1 MPPIEVAVTPRWQ
14 RYVSVVAIAAVYL
27 ITCRVMLAPICNFA
41 RLGTA
46 SYEGDARAFIW
57 VLAWDNHAFLDRVSS
72 LFEANKLYPLP
83 NALAYGEHLYGISLF
98 TLPLYAL
105 TRNPVLAY
113 NVVWILSYLLAA
125 AAAHLLAWRYTR
137 DHLAA
142 MVAGMAFAFCFFRMH
157 HGHGHL
163 NLIWSFWIPLS
174 FVVIER
180 WVARPT
186 WTRLTG
192 FVAVLV
198 LQALASWYQAVMISV
213 ADAVFLIWLIAVERP
228 TIRHPRV
235 WRDPA
240 TRAWFSRLA
249 IQAVVGA
256 LVALAL
262 VWPFARHYFIL
273 HSESPAGAAAAA
285 ADLAGWL
292 VPPENTLIGQWL
304 IAHNIK
310 GPRWIW
316 GELTVYL
323 GWITMGLAL
332 IGAIVSVR
340 SRDPLV
346 RRSRFFIVLGIV
358 AAVLA
363 LGPSSREVVSGQWG
377 WSPFGALAHVP
388 GLNLFRIPARYS
400 QILSLALALLAAIA
414 CAASHRR
421 FGHRGRVAT
430 GVAMLFLLTEFYV
443 VNFPGGPPQ
452 PYPVP
457 AVYKQIATLPPGPV
471 LSLPIYANTPLW
483 FREANYQYFSTA
495 HWHPIVN
502 GDSRE
507 WPPQFR
513 DLVERFKLFPDAA
526 AASTLRDVGVA
537 YVVLHANQ
545 RGADDVLA
553 PARAS
558 PDFRLLA
565 QFEHDYLFE
574 VVPASRR

>member
-1 MPPIEVAVTPRWQ
+1 MLPIEVAVKPRWQ
-14 RYVSVVAIAAVYL
+14 RCVSISAVAAAYL
-27 ITCRVMLAPICNFA
+27 IACRVMLAPMCNFA
-41 RLGTA
+41 RMGTA

-57 VLAWDNHAFLDRVSS
+57 VLAWDNHALLDRVPS
-72 LFEANKLYPLP
+72 LFDANKLYPLP

-113 NVVWILSYLLAA
+113 NVVWVLSYLLAA
-125 AAAHLLAWRYTR
+125 ASVHLLAWRYTR

-142 MVAGMAFAFCFFRMH
+142 TAAGMAFAFCFFRMH

-174 FVVIER
+174 FLAIER
-180 WVARPT
+180 WVARPA
-186 WTRLTG
+186 WSRLGG

-198 LQALASWYQAVMISV
+198 LQALASWYQAVMIAV
-213 ADAVFLIWLIAVERP
+213 ADAVFLLWLIAVERM
-228 TIRHPRV
+228 TIRPPAT

-240 TRAWFSRLA
+240 TRAWLSRLA
-249 IQAVVGA
+249 LQAAAGA

-273 HSESPAGAAAAA
+273 HSESPAYMAGAS

-304 IAHNIK
+304 IAHDIK

-316 GELTVYL
+316 GEVTVYL
-323 GWITMGLAL
+323 GWITMGLAV
-332 IGAIVSVR
+332 IGAIVSIR
-340 SRDPLV
+340 SEDLLV
-346 RRSRFFIVLGIV
+346 RRSRFFIVLGAV
-358 AAVLA
+358 AAILA

-377 WSPFGALAHVP
+377 WSPFGLLAHVP

-400 QILSLALALLAAIA
+400 QLLNLALALLAATA

-421 FGHRGRVAT
+421 FGRSGRVAT
-430 GVAMLFLLTEFYV
+430 VVAILLLLVDFHV

-452 PYPVP
+452 PSSVP
-457 AVYKQIATLPPGPV
+457 AVYKHIATLPPGPV
-471 LSLPIYANTPLW
+471 LSLPDYADTPIW
-483 FREANYQYFSTA
+483 FQESNYQYFSTA
-495 HWHPIVN
+495 HWYPIVN

-507 WPPQFR
+507 WPPGFR
-513 DLVERFKLFPDAA
+513 RLMERLKAFPDAS
-526 AASTLRDVGVA
+526 AASTMRDEGIA
-537 YVVLHANQ
+537 YVVLHAGQ
-545 RGADDVLA
+545 GGAEAALG

-565 QFEHDYLFE
+565 RFEQDYLFE
-574 VVPASRR
+574 VVPAHAR

>member
-14 RYVSVVAIAAVYL
+14 RYVSVVAVAAVYL
-27 ITCRVMLAPICNFA
+27 IACRVMLAPICNFA
-41 RLGTA
+41 NLGTA
-46 SYEGDARAFIW
+46 SYDGDARGIIC
-57 VLAWDNHAFLDRVSS
+57 VLAWDNHALLDRVPS
-72 LFEANKLYPLP
+72 LFDANKLYPLP

-125 AAAHLLAWRYTR
+125 ATTHLLAWRYTR

-142 MVAGMAFAFCFFRMH
+142 MVAGMAFAFCFYRMH

-174 FVVIER
+174 FIAIER

-186 WTRLTG
+186 WTRLAA

-198 LQALASWYQAVMISV
+198 LQALASWYQAVLITV
-213 ADAVFLIWLIAVERP
+213 ADAVFLLWLIAVERP
-228 TIRHPRV
+228 TIRHPTV
-235 WRDPA
+235 WRDPV

-249 IQAVVGA
+249 MQAAVGA

-273 HSESPAGAAAAA
+273 HSEGPAGAAASA
-285 ADLAGWL
+285 ADLAGWFM
-292 VPPENTLIGQWL
+292 PPENTLIGQWL
-304 IAHNIK
+304 IAHNVK

-323 GWITMGLAL
+323 GWITTGLAL
-332 IGAIVSVR
+332 IGAIVAVR
-340 SRDPLV
+340 SHDPLV

-363 LGPSSREVVSGQWG
+363 LGPSSREAASGQWG

-388 GLNLFRIPARYS
+388 GLDLFRIPARYS
-400 QILSLALALLAAIA
+400 QVVNLSLPVLAAAA
-414 CAASHRR
+414 CAAAHRR
-421 FGHRGRVAT
+421 FGHRARVAT
-430 GVAMLFLLTEFYV
+430 VIAMLLLLTEFYV

-452 PYPVP
+452 PYP
-457 AVYKQIATLPPGPV
+457 
-471 LSLPIYANTPLW
+471 
-483 FREANYQYFSTA
+483 
-495 HWHPIVN
+495 
-502 GDSRE
+502 
-507 WPPQFR
+507 
-513 DLVERFKLFPDAA
+513 
-526 AASTLRDVGVA
+526 
-537 YVVLHANQ
+537 
-545 RGADDVLA
+545 
-553 PARAS
+553 
-558 PDFRLLA
+558 
-565 QFEHDYLFE
+565 
-574 VVPASRR
+574 

>member
-1 MPPIEVAVTPRWQ
+1 V
-14 RYVSVVAIAAVYL
+14 
-27 ITCRVMLAPICNFA
+27 F
-41 RLGTA
+41 
-46 SYEGDARAFIW
+46 
-57 VLAWDNHAFLDRVSS
+57 
-72 LFEANKLYPLP
+72 
-83 NALAYGEHLYGISLF
+83 
-98 TLPLYAL
+98 
-105 TRNPVLAY
+105 
-113 NVVWILSYLLAA
+113 AA
-125 AAAHLLAWRYTR
+125 AAVHLLAWRYTR

-142 MVAGMAFAFCFFRMH
+142 MVAGMSFAFCFFRMH

-163 NLIWSFWIPLS
+163 NLIWCFWIPLS

-186 WTRLTG
+186 WPRLAG

-228 TIRHPRV
+228 MLRHPMV

-240 TRAWFSRLA
+240 TRAWFSRFV
-249 IQAVVGA
+249 IQAAVGA

-273 HSESPAGAAAAA
+273 HSESPAYMAGAS
-285 ADLAGWL
+285 ADLIGWL

-304 IAHNIK
+304 VAHDIK

-323 GWITMGLAL
+323 GLITLGLGL

-377 WSPFGALAHVP
+377 WSPFGVLSHVP

-400 QILSLALALLAAIA
+400 QIVNLALALLAATA

-421 FGHRGRVAT
+421 FGRWGRIAT
-430 GVAMLFLLTEFYV
+430 VVAMLLLLTDFYV

-452 PYPVP
+452 PYAVP
-457 AVYKQIATLPPGPV
+457 AVYKQIATLPPGAV
-471 LSLPIYANTPLW
+471 LSLPDYADTALW
-483 FREANYQYFSTA
+483 FQEADYQYFSTA
-495 HWHPIVN
+495 HWHPTVN

-513 DLVERFKLFPDAA
+513 DLMKRLKLFPDAA
-526 AASTLRDVGVA
+526 AASTMREVGVA

-545 RGADDVLA
+545 RGAEDVLA

-558 PDFRLLA
+558 ADFRLLA
-565 QFEHDYLFE
+565 RFEHDYLFE
-574 VVPASRR
+574 VVPARSPSE